1 MYSSAGVSIARLRH
15 CYLSNHYDSM
25 MTYLYRLLLLLTISW
40 VIPATAQNKHSEYYY
55 QRVSL
60 FDRLP
65 ADSDDIIFLGNSITN
80 GCEWCELFS
89 NPHIKNRGINGDTSR
104 GVRDRLQSTLKGKPA
119 KVFLMIGVND
129 IANGASPDSVISVM
143 TQIIDRTASLSP
155 STRLYV
161 QSILPINDTYNIF
174 WGHMDKSEQIKEYN
188 SKLESLCKKRGV
200 PFIDLYS
207 RFCNPGTDRMNLAY
221 TNDGLHLMADGYMLW
236 RDTIMPY
243 ITE

>member
-1 MYSSAGVSIARLRH
+1 MKTFRYKLILLFAFLGAIA
-15 CYLSNHYDSM
+15 
-25 MTYLYRLLLLLTISW
+25 
-40 VIPATAQNKHSEYYY
+40 ATAQSKHSEYYY

-60 FDRLP
+60 FDRMP
-65 ADSDDIIFLGNSITN
+65 ADTTDIIFLGNSITN

-89 NPHIKNRGINGDTSR
+89 DSHVKNRGINGDTSR
-104 GVRDRLQSTLKGKPA
+104 GVRDRLQSTLKGRPS

-143 TQIIDRTASLSP
+143 TQILDRAASYSP
-155 STRLYV
+155 RTRFYV

-188 SKLESLCKKRGV
+188 AKLELLCKERGV

-236 RDTIMPY
+236 RDIIMPY
-243 ITE
+243 IKE

>member
-1 MYSSAGVSIARLRH
+1 MR
-15 CYLSNHYDSM
+15 
-25 MTYLYRLLLLLTISW
+25 TYLYRFFLLLILACQVS
-40 VIPATAQNKHSEYYY
+40 AAMSQKHSEYYY

-65 ADSDDIIFLGNSITN
+65 ADSTDIIFLGNSITN
-80 GCEWCELFS
+80 GCEWCELFADS
-89 NPHIKNRGINGDTSR
+89 RVRNRGINGDTSR
-104 GVRDRLQSTLKGKPA
+104 GVLDRLESTLKGHPA

-129 IANGASPDSVISVM
+129 IANGASPDSVINVM
-143 TQIIDRTASLSP
+143 DRILDRAASLSP

-188 SKLESLCKKRGV
+188 AKLEQLCRQRGV

-207 RFCNPGTDRMNLAY
+207 RFCNPGTDKMNLTY
-221 TNDGLHLMADGYMLW
+221 TNDGLHLMAEGYMLW
-236 RDTIMPY
+236 RDIIMPY
-243 ITE
+243 IKD

>member
-1 MYSSAGVSIARLRH
+1 MK
-15 CYLSNHYDSM
+15 
-25 MTYLYRLLLLLTISW
+25 TYLYKFLLLLI
-40 VIPATAQNKHSEYYY
+40 IPIWAMPVASQNKHSEYYY

-65 ADSDDIIFLGNSITN
+65 AESTDIIFLGNSITN

-89 NPHIKNRGINGDTSR
+89 DAHVKNRGINGDTSR
-104 GVRDRLQSTLKGKPA
+104 GVRDRLQSTLKGHPA

-143 TQIIDRTASLSP
+143 TQILDRTASLSP
-155 STRLYV
+155 ETRLYV

-188 SKLESLCKKRGV
+188 SKLEALCKERGV
-200 PFIDLYS
+200 KFINLYPQI
-207 RFCNPGTDRMNLAY
+207 CIPGTDKMNLSY
-221 TNDGLHLMADGYMLW
+221 TNDGLHLMVDGYLKW
-236 RDTIMPY
+236 RDIILPFVK
-243 ITE
+243 E